1 MARKINSYFLTGTS
15 AFKNIL
21 KEINLE
27 EKSEIIVPVTLCE
40 SIINTIIEMNFKPIF
55 CDINNNFLI
64 TGIENKI
71 SDKTKIIIFVEQYG
85 FTVQNSKDYFN
96 LKGEKI
102 IKILDSCQN
111 TIKTNENFDYTFYS
125 FSKNKPYN
133 LGKYSLVTT
142 NHHIKGSIKMSLIYK
157 MKLIIKRNV
166 FFLVLYK
173 RKIIQN
179 LIKRN
184 IKIPGNIII
193 FANKSLHRIIYIMQ
207 IDKQT
212 FELIEER
219 LYEYMKRNNI
229 GIVQTTI
236 EKSPYENLGIT
247 NKFPNYTTLRC
258 KALYFRPNFKL
269 MQYKKIIDYI
279 NGVYYETKYFKGE

>member
-1 MARKINSYFLTGTS
+1 
-15 AFKNIL
+15 
-21 KEINLE
+21 
-27 EKSEIIVPVTLCE
+27 
-40 SIINTIIEMNFKPIF
+40 
-55 CDINNNFLI
+55 
-64 TGIENKI
+64 
-71 SDKTKIIIFVEQYG
+71 
-85 FTVQNSKDYFN
+85 
-96 LKGEKI
+96 
-102 IKILDSCQN
+102 
-111 TIKTNENFDYTFYS
+111 
-125 FSKNKPYN
+125 
-133 LGKYSLVTT
+133 
-142 NHHIKGSIKMSLIYK
+142 MSLIYK

-193 FANKSLHRIIYIMQ
+193 FENKSLHRIIYIMQ
-207 IDKQT
+207 VDKQT

-229 GIVQTTI
+229 DIVQTTI

-279 NGVYYETKYFKGE
+279 NGVYYETKYFKD

>member
-1 MARKINSYFLTGTS
+1 MDRKINSYFLTGTS

-64 TGIENKI
+64 TRIENKI

-193 FANKSLHRIIYIMQ
+193 FENKSLHRIIYIMQ
-207 IDKQT
+207 VDKQT

-229 GIVQTTI
+229 DIV
-236 EKSPYENLGIT
+236 
-247 NKFPNYTTLRC
+247 
-258 KALYFRPNFKL
+258 
-269 MQYKKIIDYI
+269 
-279 NGVYYETKYFKGE
+279 